1 MKNIPL
7 TAVLSLSLSLSVA
20 ASAAVL
26 GTAGAQVAGS
36 TARGVTLIEVQEL
49 ALGWSVKKSILGKT
63 VYTGTGDKI
72 GTVVDL
78 IISPDKTVSYLVIGA
93 GGFIGM
99 GRHDVAFPVAQ
110 MKEISGKLVLD
121 GVTRDSVKAMPAFE
135 YATDERRRDQYAAQA
150 DQDIAAARAKL
161 SALDKQAGSAT
172 ADAKVKLDAQM
183 VALKRDLL
191 AAEAKLADL
200 RKASAAKW
208 TAFEA
213 EVSAA
218 TQKLGKTLSEATR

>member
-1 MKNIPL
+1 MNNIL
-7 TAVLSLSLSLSVA
+7 LMAALSLSLAAS
-20 ASAAVL
+20 ASAAVM
-26 GTAGAQVAGS
+26 GTVGAQVAGS
-36 TARGVTLIEVQEL
+36 TARVVTRIEVQAQ
-49 ALGWSVKKSILGKT
+49 ALGWSVKKSILGKM

-72 GTVVDL
+72 GTVLDL
-78 IISPDKTVSYLVIGA
+78 IISPDKTVPYLVIGA

-110 MKEISGKLVLD
+110 VKEDGGKLVLD
-121 GVTRDSVKAMPAFE
+121 GATRDSVKAMPAFE
-135 YATDERRRDQYAAQA
+135 YATDERLRDQFAAQA

-161 SALDKQAGSAT
+161 TSLDKQASAAT
-172 ADAKVKLDAQM
+172 ADAKAKLDAQT

-208 TAFEA
+208 KAFEA

-218 TQKLGKTLSEATR
+218 TLKLRKSINAATR

>member
-1 MKNIPL
+1 MNKLPL
-7 TAVLSLSLSLSVA
+7 MAVLSLSVSMA
-20 ASAAVL
+20 ASAAVM
-26 GTAGAQVAGS
+26 GTVGGQGAGS
-36 TARGVTLIEVQEL
+36 TARVVTRTDVQNL

-72 GTVVDL
+72 GTVLDL
-78 IISPDKTVSYLVIGA
+78 MISPDKTVSYLVIGA

-99 GRHDVAFPVAQ
+99 GRHDVAYPVAQ
-110 MKEISGKLVLD
+110 VKEDSGKLVLD
-121 GVTRDSVKAMPAFE
+121 GATRDSVKAMPAFD
-135 YATDERRRDQYAAQA
+135 YATDERQRDQLAAQA

-161 SALDKQAGSAT
+161 TSLDKQASAAT
-172 ADAKVKLDAQM
+172 ADAKIKLDAQT

-191 AAEAKLADL
+191 AAEGKLADL

-208 TAFEA
+208 KAFEA

-218 TQKLGKTLSEATR
+218 TLKLRKSINGATR

>member
-1 MKNIPL
+1 MNKLPL
-7 TAVLSLSLSLSVA
+7 MAVLSLSVSIA
-20 ASAAVL
+20 ASAAVM
-26 GTAGAQVAGS
+26 GTVGGQGAGS
-36 TARGVTLIEVQEL
+36 TARVVTRTDVQNL

-72 GTVVDL
+72 GTVLDL
-78 IISPDKTVSYLVIGA
+78 IISPDKTVSYLIIGA
-93 GGFIGM
+93 GGSIGM
-99 GRHDVAFPVAQ
+99 GRHDVAYPVAQ
-110 MKEISGKLVLD
+110 VKEDSGKLVLD
-121 GVTRDSVKAMPAFE
+121 GATRDSVRAMPAFE
-135 YATDERRRDQYAAQA
+135 YATDERQRDQLAAQA

-161 SALDKQAGSAT
+161 ASLDSAAT
-172 ADAKVKLDAQM
+172 ADAKVRLDAQT

-208 TAFEA
+208 KAFET

-218 TQKLGKTLSEATR
+218 TLKLRKSDNGATR